1 MENQKEQRK
10 NLALLFD
17 LEQMKTLLDKTLEKL
32 KAKQKSNGAFA
43 WFDGGYDNRYI
54 TQHIVSGLGHLN
66 KLIKNNTLTINYQSI
81 TDKAISFLDQEFI
94 KDHEIRMRNWENAN
108 KNNKKIKQKPEK
120 WSWYNCYHELHYFYA
135 RSFYLDKNPLTENQ
149 KKIFMEYFMQMQENW
164 QTYSL
169 YEKAMTALV
178 LHRFKVNETPND
190 IITAFKETSSNN
202 EEWGMYWIANKNS
215 WYWYQSPIET
225 QALIIEAFTEIA
237 NDTQSTDLMKVW
249 LIKNKQTKSWSNTKA
264 TTEAIYALL
273 LQGSDFVNVENK
285 TEITWGNTEKLFQK
299 LEENPEEIGSG
310 YIKIQ
315 NKAEEIQP
323 EMATLNIKNNNK
335 VPGFGGIYWQYFE
348 DLDKIKSSEKG
359 PLSFEKELYIKSP
372 TASNKTAELQQ
383 ITNKNQL
390 KIGDRVTVRLII
402 SSQEDIDY
410 VHLKDMRASCFE
422 PVNVLSSYQWQNGM
436 GYYMSTKDAATHF
449 FFDTLRKGTFV
460 LEYEVIVNNKGDF
473 SNGISTLQ
481 SMYAPEYSHH
491 SSGVR
496 VGVE

>member
-1 MENQKEQRK
+1 
-10 NLALLFD
+10 
-17 LEQMKTLLDKTLEKL
+17 
-32 KAKQKSNGAFA
+32 
-43 WFDGGYDNRYI
+43 
-54 TQHIVSGLGHLN
+54 
-66 KLIKNNTLTINYQSI
+66 
-81 TDKAISFLDQEFI
+81 
-94 KDHEIRMRNWENAN
+94 
-108 KNNKKIKQKPEK
+108 
-120 WSWYNCYHELHYFYA
+120 
-135 RSFYLDKNPLTENQ
+135 LDKNPLTEKQ
-149 KKIFMEYFMQMQENW
+149 KNIFKEYFEQIKTQW
-164 QTYSL
+164 KDFSL
-169 YEKAMTALV
+169 YEKAMAALV
-178 LHRFKVNETPND
+178 LHRFEIKETPND

-237 NDTQSTDLMKVW
+237 KDTQSADLIKVW
-249 LIKNKQTKSWSNTKA
+249 LLKNKQTKSWSNTKA

-285 TEITWGNTEKLFQK
+285 TEITWGNTEKLTQK
-299 LEENPEEIGSG
+299 LNENPEEVGSG

-315 NKAEEIQP
+315 NKSEEITP
-323 EMATLNIKNNNK
+323 ELATLNIKNNNK

-348 DLDKIKSSEKG
+348 DLDKIKTSEKG
-359 PLSFEKELYIKSP
+359 PMSFEKELYLKSP
-372 TASNKTAELQQ
+372 TLSDKTTELQR

-491 SSGVR
+491 TSGVR
-496 VGVE
+496 VRVE

>member
-1 MENQKEQRK
+1 
-10 NLALLFD
+10 
-17 LEQMKTLLDKTLEKL
+17 
-32 KAKQKSNGAFA
+32 
-43 WFDGGYDNRYI
+43 
-54 TQHIVSGLGHLN
+54 
-66 KLIKNNTLTINYQSI
+66 
-81 TDKAISFLDQEFI
+81 
-94 KDHEIRMRNWENAN
+94 
-108 KNNKKIKQKPEK
+108 
-120 WSWYNCYHELHYFYA
+120 
-135 RSFYLDKNPLTENQ
+135 
-149 KKIFMEYFMQMQENW
+149 
-164 QTYSL
+164 
-169 YEKAMTALV
+169 MTALV